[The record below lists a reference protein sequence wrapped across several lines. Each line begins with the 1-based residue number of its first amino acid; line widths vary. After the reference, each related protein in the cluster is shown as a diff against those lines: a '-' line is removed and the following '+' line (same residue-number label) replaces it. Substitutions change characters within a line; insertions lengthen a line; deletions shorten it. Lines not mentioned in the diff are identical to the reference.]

1 MGGVNQ
7 EDGLELATEGH
18 EGPGHL
24 DPKVSWDLISTG
36 TSSLLKKCRQMAIQ
50 ACFDFDIYAA

>member
-24 DPKVSWDLISTG
+24 GPKVSGFLGIFYFNRNV
-36 TSSLLKKCRQMAIQ
+36 SSVSSSQKMPTTANPG
-50 ACFDFDIYAA
+50 

>member
-24 DPKVSWDLISTG
+24 DPKVSGFLGILFQAER
-36 TSSLLKKCRQMAIQ
+36 LLFTKKCRQMPI
-50 ACFDFDIYAA
+50 